1 MPAGPGFE
9 PSDLDS
15 GQPCARVVAV
25 PGWPGSGAGA
35 AVPDRAAGVAGDGQ
49 VPPAGGP
56 GGQQGGE
63 AAAGAGVQ
71 RPVPGGVAGLAG
83 QAEPG
88 GQRDSEVDRPGQSR
102 RERRA
107 AAGSRPAAG
116 RPAATAGPGP
126 WPAGPAAAVSIAGAI
141 LIAVTAAG
149 AVLVAVAGVVAVAV
163 PAAGAVLVAV
173 AGVVIVAIRAAGA
186 VAVAVA
192 AGGSPLPSAL
202 PGLWPPLSRLP
213 VPSSSRLP
221 VSWLSPG
228 WALPSWSGLHAPWP
242 ELSPAPAPPI
252 APGPAAPPAE
262 SGLAWPPP

>member
-15 GQPCARVVAV
+15 GQPCARVAALA
-25 PGWPGSGAGA
+25 GWPGSGAGA

-102 RERRA
+102 RERLA

-126 WPAGPAAAVSIAGAI
+126 WPAGPAAAASIAGAI
-141 LIAVTAAG
+141 LIAVRAAGAVLAAAAG
-149 AVLVAVAGVVAVAV
+149 AVLVAVAGVVT
-163 PAAGAVLVAV
+163 VAV

-192 AGGSPLPSAL
+192 AG
-202 PGLWPPLSRLP
+202 
-213 VPSSSRLP
+213 
-221 VSWLSPG
+221 
-228 WALPSWSGLHAPWP
+228 
-242 ELSPAPAPPI
+242 
-252 APGPAAPPAE
+252 
-262 SGLAWPPP
+262 

>member
-15 GQPCARVVAV
+15 GQPCARVAALA
-25 PGWPGSGAGA
+25 GWPGSGAGA
-35 AVPDRAAGVAGDGQ
+35 AVPDRAAGVAEDGQ

-56 GGQQGGE
+56 GGQQRGE

-102 RERRA
+102 RERLA

-141 LIAVTAAG
+141 LIAVTAA
-149 AVLVAVAGVVAVAV
+149 AVLVAGAGVVTVAVAGVVIVAVAGV
-163 PAAGAVLVAV
+163 VIVAVAGVVIVAV
-173 AGVVIVAIRAAGA
+173 AGVVIVAI
-186 VAVAVA
+186 
-192 AGGSPLPSAL
+192 
-202 PGLWPPLSRLP
+202 
-213 VPSSSRLP
+213 
-221 VSWLSPG
+221 
-228 WALPSWSGLHAPWP
+228 
-242 ELSPAPAPPI
+242 
-252 APGPAAPPAE
+252 
-262 SGLAWPPP
+262 